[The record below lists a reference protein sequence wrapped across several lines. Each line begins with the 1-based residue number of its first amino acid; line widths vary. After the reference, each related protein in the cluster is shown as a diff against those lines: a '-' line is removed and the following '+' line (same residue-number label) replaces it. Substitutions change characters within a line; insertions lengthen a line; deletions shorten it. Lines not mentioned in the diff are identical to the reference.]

1 MRKKPSELDF
11 EEYIRQVEPAK
22 REKSYAWSTA
32 IGLQQVDGLT
42 PSEYLFEV
50 AKKNIEGKISLN
62 KAQALIDSYYESK
75 TERTDDQDEKE
86 EADKVSARIAQI
98 LSEKAFSFSP
108 FFFISIHKRLFDRVF
123 KHAGEIRKYNISKR
137 EWVLNGDSV
146 MYGASFELQ
155 KALNYDFECEREF
168 KYSGLSMDEIVRHL
182 AFFVSRLWQIH
193 AFGEGNTRTTAVFTI
208 KYLRSMGFKVG
219 NDIFAKNS
227 WYFRNALVRANYK
240 NVDKKIN
247 EEPEYLEK
255 FFRNLLMGEHNELK
269 NRYLH
274 VDYKKVKD
282 KAVIEKSKKTETA
295 KKVQTKCHSKNVTV
309 KCHSKMSQQNVTVK
323 ISERQKQILDIV
335 KENPNILQ
343 TELAE
348 RFGVRR
354 ETIYRD
360 MKKLVE
366 AGILTRSDSDKKC
379 NWKVAKNLKS
389 DEKCLKR
396 R

>member
-42 PSEYLFEV
+42 PSDYLLEV

-75 TERTDDQDEKE
+75 TERADDQDETE
-86 EADKVSARIAQI
+86 EADKVSTRIAQV

-108 FFFISIHKRLFDRVF
+108 SFLIAIHKRLFDRIL
-123 KHAGEIRKYNISKR
+123 KHAGEIRKYNISKK

-146 MYGASFELQ
+146 MYGASYELRM
-155 KALNYDFECEREF
+155 ALDYDFDREREF
-168 KYSGLSMDEIVRHL
+168 NYSNLSMDEIVRHL
-182 AFFVSRLWQIH
+182 TFFVSSLWQIH
-193 AFGEGNTRTTAVFTI
+193 AFGEGNTRTTAVFAI
-208 KYLRSMGFKVG
+208 KYLRFMGFKVG

-240 NVDKKIN
+240 NVRKGIQQ
-247 EEPEYLEK
+247 EPEHLEK
-255 FFRNLLMGEHNELK
+255 FFRNLLMGERNELK

-274 VDYKKVKD
+274 VDYKNVKD
-282 KAVIEKSKKTETA
+282 NAVIEKTKKAEAA
-295 KKVQTKCHSKNVTV
+295 KKVQTKSQSKNVTA

-323 ISERQKQILDIV
+323 ISERQKQILEIV
-335 KENPNILQ
+335 KENPNVLQ

-354 ETIYRD
+354 ETISRD
-360 MKKLVE
+360 MRKLVDM
-366 AGILTRSDSDKKC
+366 GVLCRSDSDKLC
-379 NWKVAKNLKS
+379 TWKVAKNFPQK
-389 DEKCLKR
+389 
-396 R
+396 

>member
-42 PSEYLFEV
+42 PSDYLLEV

-62 KAQALIDSYYESK
+62 MAQALIDSYYDSK
-75 TERTDDQDEKE
+75 TERTDDQDESE
-86 EADKVSARIAQI
+86 EADKVSVRTAQV

-108 FFFISIHKRLFDRVF
+108 SFLIAIHKRLFDRIL
-123 KHAGEIRKYNISKR
+123 KHAGEIRKYNISKK

-146 MYGASFELQ
+146 MYGASYELRM
-155 KALNYDFECEREF
+155 ALDYDFEREREF
-168 KYSGLSMDEIVRHL
+168 NYSNLSMDEIVRHL
-182 AFFVSRLWQIH
+182 TFFVSSLWQIH

-240 NVDKKIN
+240 NVRKGIQQ
-247 EEPEYLEK
+247 EPEHLEK

-282 KAVIEKSKKTETA
+282 NAVIEKTKKAEAA
-295 KKVQTKCHSKNVTV
+295 KKVQTKS
-309 KCHSKMSQQNVTVK
+309 HSKMSQQNVTIK
-323 ISERQKQILDIV
+323 ISERQKQILEIV
-335 KENPNILQ
+335 KENPNVLQ

-354 ETIYRD
+354 ETISRD
-360 MKKLVE
+360 MRKLVDM
-366 AGILTRSDSDKKC
+366 GVLCRSDSDKRC
-379 NWKVAKNLKS
+379 TWKVAKNFPQ
-389 DEKCLKR
+389 E
-396 R
+396 

>member
-1 MRKKPSELDF
+1 MPKKKSELDF
-11 EEYIRQVEPAK
+11 EEYIRHVEPAK

-42 PSEYLFEV
+42 PSDYLLEV

-75 TERTDDQDEKE
+75 TERSDDKDETE
-86 EADKVSARIAQI
+86 EADKVSTRIAQI
-98 LSEKAFSFSP
+98 LSEKSFNFSP
-108 FFFISIHKRLFDRVF
+108 SFLIAIHKRLFEGVL
-123 KHAGEIRKYNISKR
+123 KHAGEIRKYDISKK
-137 EWVLNGDSV
+137 EWVLNGESV
-146 MYGASFELQ
+146 MYGASFELRM
-155 KALNYDFECEREF
+155 ALDYDFEREREF
-168 KYSGLSMDEIVRHL
+168 DYSNLGMDEIVRHM

-193 AFGEGNTRTTAVFTI
+193 AFGEGNTRATAVFTI

-240 NVDKKIN
+240 NVRKGVQQ
-247 EEPEYLEK
+247 EPEHLEK
-255 FFRNLLMGEHNELK
+255 FFRNLLMGEKNELR

-274 VDYKKVKD
+274 VDYVKAKESAD
-282 KAVIEKSKKTETA
+282 AGKSKKYPTKCHSKNVTA
-295 KKVQTKCHSKNVTV
+295 KCHSKNVTV
-309 KCHSKMSQQNVTVK
+309 KSGKVALQL
-323 ISERQKQILDIV
+323 SERQKQIVEIV
-335 KENPNILQ
+335 KNNPNILQ

-348 RFGVRR
+348 QFGVRR

-366 AGILTRSDSDKKC
+366 MGVLSRSDSDKKC
-379 NWKVAKNLKS
+379 NWKVVGI
-389 DEKCLKR
+389 
-396 R
+396 

>member
-1 MRKKPSELDF
+1 MAQGSPMRKKPSELDF
-11 EEYIRQVEPAK
+11 EEYIRHVEPAK

-42 PSEYLFEV
+42 PSDYLLEV

-123 KHAGEIRKYNISKR
+123 KHAGEIRKYNISKK

-146 MYGASFELQ
+146 MYGASYELRM
-155 KALNYDFECEREF
+155 ALDYDFEREREF
-168 KYSGLSMDEIVRHL
+168 IYSGLSMDEIVRHL
-182 AFFVSRLWQIH
+182 SSFVSRLWQIH

-240 NVDKKIN
+240 NVRRGIQQ
-247 EEPEYLEK
+247 EPEYLEK

-274 VDYKKVKD
+274 VDYKRVKD
-282 KAVIEKSKKTETA
+282 NAVIGKSKPNAPKKRDENVPINVLINVPIKDRQKKIIAALSKDAYASAQKLAEKFGVTEKTIRRDLQLL
-295 KKVQTKCHSKNVTV
+295 K
-309 KCHSKMSQQNVTVK
+309 QQNI
-323 ISERQKQILDIV
+323 ISRVGANK
-335 KENPNILQ
+335 N
-343 TELAE
+343 
-348 RFGVRR
+348 G
-354 ETIYRD
+354 Y
-360 MKKLVE
+360 
-366 AGILTRSDSDKKC
+366 
-379 NWKVAKNLKS
+379 WKVN
-389 DEKCLKR
+389 
-396 R
+396 

>member
-42 PSEYLFEV
+42 PSEYLLEV

-75 TERTDDQDEKE
+75 TERTEDQDEKE
-86 EADKVSARIAQI
+86 EADKVSARIAQV

-108 FFFISIHKRLFDRVF
+108 SFFIAIHKRLFERVF
-123 KHAGEIRKYNISKR
+123 KHAGEIRKYNISKK

-146 MYGASFELQ
+146 MYGASYELRM
-155 KALNYDFECEREF
+155 ALDYDFDREREF
-168 KYSGLSMDEIVRHL
+168 NYSNLSMDEIVRHL
-182 AFFVSRLWQIH
+182 TFFVSSLWQIH

-240 NVDKKIN
+240 NVAKGIRQ
-247 EEPEYLEK
+247 EPEYLEK

-274 VDYKKVKD
+274 VDYKRVKD
-282 KAVIEKSKKTETA
+282 KAVIEKSK
-295 KKVQTKCHSKNVTV
+295 NVTA

-335 KENPNILQ
+335 KENPNVLQ

-348 RFGVRR
+348 HFGVRR
-354 ETIYRD
+354 ETIHRD

-366 AGILTRSDSDKKC
+366 AGILCRSDSDKKC

-389 DEKCLKR
+389 GEKCLKR

>member
-1 MRKKPSELDF
+1 MLKKPSELDF

-42 PSEYLFEV
+42 PSDYLLKV

-62 KAQALIDSYYESK
+62 KVQALIDSYYESK

-86 EADKVSARIAQI
+86 EADKVSARIAQV

-108 FFFISIHKRLFDRVF
+108 SFFIAIHKRLFERVF
-123 KHAGEIRKYNISKR
+123 KHAGEIRKYNISKK

-146 MYGASFELQ
+146 MYGASYELRM
-155 KALNYDFECEREF
+155 ALDYDFDREREF
-168 KYSGLSMDEIVRHL
+168 NYSNLSMDEIVRHL
-182 AFFVSRLWQIH
+182 TFFVPSLWQIH

-240 NVDKKIN
+240 NVRKGIQQ
-247 EEPEYLEK
+247 EPEYLEK

-282 KAVIEKSKKTETA
+282 KAVIEKSK
-295 KKVQTKCHSKNVTV
+295 NVIA

-335 KENPNILQ
+335 KENPNVLQ

-389 DEKCLKR
+389 GEKCLKR

>member
-42 PSEYLFEV
+42 TSDYLLEV

-75 TERTDDQDEKE
+75 TERSDDKDDTE

-98 LSEKAFSFSP
+98 LSEKSFNFSP
-108 FFFISIHKRLFDRVF
+108 SFLIAIHKRLFEGVF
-123 KHAGEIRKYNISKR
+123 KHAGEIRKYDISKK

-146 MYGASFELQ
+146 MYGASFELRM
-155 KALNYDFECEREF
+155 ALDYDFEREREF
-168 KYSGLSMDEIVRHL
+168 SYSNLSMNEIVRHL

-240 NVDKKIN
+240 NVRKGIQQK
-247 EEPEYLEK
+247 PEYLEK
-255 FFRNLLMGEHNELK
+255 FFRNLLMGERNELK

-282 KAVIEKSKKTETA
+282 KAVIEKSKPNVA
-295 KKVQTKCHSKNVTV
+295 KKRSKNVSVNVPVNVPV
-309 KCHSKMSQQNVTVK
+309 KTSPKD
-323 ISERQKQILDIV
+323 RQKKIIIALSKDSHLSAQ
-335 KENPNILQ
+335 K
-343 TELAE
+343 LAKK
-348 RFGVRR
+348 FGVTDK
-354 ETIYRD
+354 TIKRD
-360 MKKLVE
+360 LLLLKKQNL
-366 AGILTRSDSDKKC
+366 ITRIGADK
-379 NWKVAKNLKS
+379 NGYWKVN
-389 DEKCLKR
+389 
-396 R
+396 

>member
-42 PSEYLFEV
+42 PSDYLLEI
-50 AKKNIEGKISLN
+50 AKKNIEGEISLN

-75 TERTDDQDEKE
+75 TERTEDQDETE
-86 EADKVSARIAQI
+86 EADKVSARIAQV

-108 FFFISIHKRLFDRVF
+108 SFLIAIHKRLFDRVF
-123 KHAGEIRKYNISKR
+123 KHAGEIRKYNISKK

-146 MYGASFELQ
+146 MYGASFELRM
-155 KALNYDFECEREF
+155 ALDYDFEREREF
-168 KYSGLSMDEIVRHL
+168 NYSDLSMDEIVRHL
-182 AFFVSRLWQIH
+182 SSFVSRLWQIH

-240 NVDKKIN
+240 NVAKGIQQ
-247 EEPEYLEK
+247 EPEYLEK
-255 FFRNLLMGEHNELK
+255 FFRNLLMGERNELK

-274 VDYKKVKD
+274 VDYKKTQSRVNT
-282 KAVIEKSKKTETA
+282 EKSSPDATKK
-295 KKVQTKCHSKNVTV
+295 CGKNVPINV
-309 KCHSKMSQQNVTVK
+309 LINVPIKDRQKKIVAAISKDPHVSATKLAEKFGVTEKTIRRDLLLLKQQNMIIRVGANK
-323 ISERQKQILDIV
+323 
-335 KENPNILQ
+335 N
-343 TELAE
+343 
-348 RFGVRR
+348 G
-354 ETIYRD
+354 
-360 MKKLVE
+360 
-366 AGILTRSDSDKKC
+366 C
-379 NWKVAKNLKS
+379 WKVAKTFKE
-389 DEKCLKR
+389 D
-396 R
+396 

>member
-42 PSEYLFEV
+42 PSDYLLEV

-75 TERTDDQDEKE
+75 TERSDDKDDTE

-98 LSEKAFSFSP
+98 LSEKSFNFSP
-108 FFFISIHKRLFDRVF
+108 SFLIAIHKRLFEGVF
-123 KHAGEIRKYNISKR
+123 KHAGEIRKYDISKK

-146 MYGASFELQ
+146 MYGASFELRM
-155 KALNYDFECEREF
+155 ALDYDFEREREF
-168 KYSGLSMDEIVRHL
+168 SYSNLSMNEIVRHL

-240 NVDKKIN
+240 NVDKKIK

-282 KAVIEKSKKTETA
+282 NAVIEKSKPDAA
-295 KKVQTKCHSKNVTV
+295 KKRSENVPT
-309 KCHSKMSQQNVTVK
+309 NVLINVPIK
-323 ISERQKQILDIV
+323 DRQKKIIAALSKDAYASAQ
-335 KENPNILQ
+335 K
-343 TELAE
+343 LAE
-348 RFGVRR
+348 KFGVTEKTIRR
-354 ETIYRD
+354 DLQLLKRQNI
-360 MKKLVE
+360 
-366 AGILTRSDSDKKC
+366 ITRVGANK
-379 NWKVAKNLKS
+379 NGYWKVN
-389 DEKCLKR
+389 
-396 R
+396 

>member
-11 EEYIRQVEPAK
+11 EEYIRQVEPTK

-42 PSEYLFEV
+42 PSDYLLEV

-75 TERTDDQDEKE
+75 TERTEDQDEKE

-108 FFFISIHKRLFDRVF
+108 SFLIAIHKRLFDRVL
-123 KHAGEIRKYNISKR
+123 KNAGEIRKYNISKK

-146 MYGASFELQ
+146 MYGASFELRM
-155 KALNYDFECEREF
+155 ALDYDFEREREF
-168 KYSGLSMDEIVRHL
+168 NYSDLSMDEIVRHL
-182 AFFVSRLWQIH
+182 SSFVSRLWQIH

-240 NVDKKIN
+240 NVAKGIQQ
-247 EEPEYLEK
+247 EPEYLEK
-255 FFRNLLMGEHNELK
+255 FFRNLLMGEHNELR

-274 VDYKKVKD
+274 VDYKKTQGR
-282 KAVIEKSKKTETA
+282 INTEKSSPDATKK
-295 KKVQTKCHSKNVTV
+295 CGKNVPINV
-309 KCHSKMSQQNVTVK
+309 PINVPLKDRQKKIVAAISKDPHVSATKLAEKFGVTEKTIRRDLLLLKQQNM
-323 ISERQKQILDIV
+323 I
-335 KENPNILQ
+335 
-343 TELAE
+343 
-348 RFGVRR
+348 
-354 ETIYRD
+354 
-360 MKKLVE
+360 
-366 AGILTRSDSDKKC
+366 TRVGANKNGC
-379 NWKVAKNLKS
+379 WKVAKTFKE
-389 DEKCLKR
+389 D
-396 R
+396 

>member
-42 PSEYLFEV
+42 PSDYLLKV

-75 TERTDDQDEKE
+75 TERTDDKDETE

-108 FFFISIHKRLFDRVF
+108 SFFIAIHKRLFERVF
-123 KHAGEIRKYNISKR
+123 KHAGEIRKYNISKK

-146 MYGASFELQ
+146 MYGASYELRM
-155 KALNYDFECEREF
+155 ALDYDFDREREF
-168 KYSGLSMDEIVRHL
+168 NYSNLSMDEIVRHL
-182 AFFVSRLWQIH
+182 TFFVSSLWQIH

-240 NVDKKIN
+240 NVRKGIQQ
-247 EEPEYLEK
+247 EPEYLEK

-274 VDYKKVKD
+274 VDYKRVKD
-282 KAVIEKSKKTETA
+282 NAVIEKSKNVTA
-295 KKVQTKCHSKNVTV
+295 KY
-309 KCHSKMSQQNVTVK
+309 HSKMSQQNVTVK

-335 KENPNILQ
+335 KENPNVLQ

-354 ETIYRD
+354 ETIHRD

-366 AGILTRSDSDKKC
+366 AGILCRSDSDKKC

-389 DEKCLKR
+389 GEKCLKR

>member
-42 PSEYLFEV
+42 PSDYLLEV

-108 FFFISIHKRLFDRVF
+108 FYFIAIHKRLFDRIF
-123 KHAGEIRKYNISKR
+123 KHAGEIRKYNISKK

-146 MYGASFELQ
+146 MYGASFELR
-155 KALNYDFECEREF
+155 KALDYDFECEREF

-240 NVDKKIN
+240 NVDKKIE

-282 KAVIEKSKKTETA
+282 KTVAGKSKNDTA
-295 KKVQTKCHSKNVTV
+295 
-309 KCHSKMSQQNVTVK
+309 KCHSKMSQQNVTAK
-323 ISERQKQILDIV
+323 ISERQKKILEIV
-335 KENPNILQ
+335 KKNPNVLQ

-360 MKKLVE
+360 MKKLVDI
-366 AGILTRSDSDKKC
+366 GVLCRSDSDKRC
-379 NWKVAKNLKS
+379 NWKVARKILPS
-389 DEKCLKR
+389 QSR
-396 R
+396 S

>member
-1 MRKKPSELDF
+1 MRKKSSELDF

-42 PSEYLFEV
+42 PSDYLLEI
-50 AKKNIEGKISLN
+50 AKKNIEGEISLN

-75 TERTDDQDEKE
+75 TERTEDQDETE
-86 EADKVSARIAQI
+86 EADKVSARIAQV

-108 FFFISIHKRLFDRVF
+108 SFLIAIHKRLFDRVF
-123 KHAGEIRKYNISKR
+123 KHAGEIRKYNISKK

-146 MYGASFELQ
+146 MYGASFELRM
-155 KALNYDFECEREF
+155 ALDYDFEREREF
-168 KYSGLSMDEIVRHL
+168 NYSDLSMDEIVRHL
-182 AFFVSRLWQIH
+182 SSFVSRLWQIH

-240 NVDKKIN
+240 NVAKGIQQ
-247 EEPEYLEK
+247 EQEYLEK

-274 VDYKKVKD
+274 VDYKKTQGR
-282 KAVIEKSKKTETA
+282 INTEKSIPEATKK
-295 KKVQTKCHSKNVTV
+295 CGKNVPI
-309 KCHSKMSQQNVTVK
+309 NVLINVPIK
-323 ISERQKQILDIV
+323 DRQKKIV
-335 KENPNILQ
+335 AAISKDPHESA
-343 TELAE
+343 TKLAE
-348 RFGVRR
+348 KFGVTEKTIRR
-354 ETIYRD
+354 D
-360 MKKLVE
+360 LQLLKLQNM
-366 AGILTRSDSDKKC
+366 ITRVGANK
-379 NWKVAKNLKS
+379 NGYWKVVKNFKE
-389 DEKCLKR
+389 D
-396 R
+396 

>member
-11 EEYIRQVEPAK
+11 EEYIRHVEPAK

-42 PSEYLFEV
+42 PSDYLLEV

-62 KAQALIDSYYESK
+62 KAQTLIDSYYESK
-75 TERTDDQDEKE
+75 TERTEDQDEKE
-86 EADKVSARIAQI
+86 EADKVSARIAQV

-108 FFFISIHKRLFDRVF
+108 SFFIAIHKRLFERVF
-123 KHAGEIRKYNISKR
+123 KHAGEIRKYNISKK

-146 MYGASFELQ
+146 MYGASYELRM
-155 KALNYDFECEREF
+155 ALDYDFDREREF
-168 KYSGLSMDEIVRHL
+168 NYSNLSMDEIVRHL
-182 AFFVSRLWQIH
+182 TFFVSSLWQIH

-240 NVDKKIN
+240 NVRKGIQQ
-247 EEPEYLEK
+247 EPEYLEK

-274 VDYKKVKD
+274 VDYKRVKD
-282 KAVIEKSKKTETA
+282 NAVIEKSK
-295 KKVQTKCHSKNVTV
+295 NVIA

-389 DEKCLKR
+389 GEKCLKR

>member
-42 PSEYLFEV
+42 PSDYLLEV

-75 TERTDDQDEKE
+75 TERTDDNDETE
-86 EADKVSARIAQI
+86 EADKVSARIAQV

-108 FFFISIHKRLFDRVF
+108 SFLIAIHKRLFDRIL
-123 KHAGEIRKYNISKR
+123 KHAGEIRKYNISKK

-146 MYGASFELQ
+146 MYGASYELRM
-155 KALNYDFECEREF
+155 ALDYDFEREREF
-168 KYSGLSMDEIVRHL
+168 NYSNLSMDEIVRHL
-182 AFFVSRLWQIH
+182 TFFVSSLWQIH

-240 NVDKKIN
+240 NVRKGIQQ
-247 EEPEYLEK
+247 EPEYLEK
-255 FFRNLLMGEHNELK
+255 FFRNLLIGEHNELK

-282 KAVIEKSKKTETA
+282 NAVIEKTKKAEAA
-295 KKVQTKCHSKNVTV
+295 KKVQTKSHSKNVTA

-323 ISERQKQILDIV
+323 ISERQKQILEIV
-335 KENPNILQ
+335 KENPNVLQ

-354 ETIYRD
+354 ETISRD
-360 MKKLVE
+360 MRKLVDM
-366 AGILTRSDSDKKC
+366 GVLCRSDSDKLC
-379 NWKVAKNLKS
+379 TWKVAKKFPQ
-389 DEKCLKR
+389 K
-396 R
+396 

>member
-42 PSEYLFEV
+42 PSDYLLEV

-123 KHAGEIRKYNISKR
+123 KHAGEIRKYNISKK

-146 MYGASFELQ
+146 MYGASFELRM
-155 KALNYDFECEREF
+155 ALDYDFEREREF
-168 KYSGLSMDEIVRHL
+168 NYSNLSMDEIVRHL
-182 AFFVSRLWQIH
+182 SSFVSRLWQIH

-240 NVDKKIN
+240 NVRKGIKQ
-247 EEPEYLEK
+247 EPEYLEK
-255 FFRNLLMGEHNELK
+255 FFRNLLMGEHNELR

-274 VDYKKVKD
+274 VDYKKVKNN
-282 KAVIEKSKKTETA
+282 AVIEKSKNVTA
-295 KKVQTKCHSKNVTV
+295 KYHSKI
-309 KCHSKMSQQNVTVK
+309 SQQNVTVK

-335 KENPNILQ
+335 KENPNVLQ

-379 NWKVAKNLKS
+379 NWKVAKNA
-389 DEKCLKR
+389 
-396 R
+396 

>member
-42 PSEYLFEV
+42 PSDYLLEI
-50 AKKNIEGKISLN
+50 AKKNIEGEISLN

-75 TERTDDQDEKE
+75 TERTEDQDETE
-86 EADKVSARIAQI
+86 EADKVSARIAQV

-108 FFFISIHKRLFDRVF
+108 SFLIAIHKRLFDRVF
-123 KHAGEIRKYNISKR
+123 KHAGEIRKYNISKK

-146 MYGASFELQ
+146 MYGASFELRM
-155 KALNYDFECEREF
+155 ALDYDFEREREF
-168 KYSGLSMDEIVRHL
+168 NYSDLSMDEIVRHL
-182 AFFVSRLWQIH
+182 SSFVSRLWQIH

-240 NVDKKIN
+240 NVAKGIQQ
-247 EEPEYLEK
+247 EQEYLEK

-274 VDYKKVKD
+274 VDYKKTQGR
-282 KAVIEKSKKTETA
+282 INTEKSIPEATKK
-295 KKVQTKCHSKNVTV
+295 CGKNVPINV
-309 KCHSKMSQQNVTVK
+309 LINVPIKDRQKKIVAAISKDPHVSATKLAEKFGVTEKTIRRDLLLLKQQNM
-323 ISERQKQILDIV
+323 I
-335 KENPNILQ
+335 
-343 TELAE
+343 
-348 RFGVRR
+348 
-354 ETIYRD
+354 
-360 MKKLVE
+360 
-366 AGILTRSDSDKKC
+366 TRVGANKNGC
-379 NWKVAKNLKS
+379 WKVAKTFKE
-389 DEKCLKR
+389 D
-396 R
+396 

>member
-42 PSEYLFEV
+42 PSVYLLEV
-50 AKKNIEGKISLN
+50 AKKNIEGEITLN

-75 TERTDDQDEKE
+75 TERTEDQDETE
-86 EADKVSARIAQI
+86 EADKVSARIAQV

-108 FFFISIHKRLFDRVF
+108 SFLIAIHKRLFDRVF
-123 KHAGEIRKYNISKR
+123 KHAGEIRKYNISKK

-146 MYGASFELQ
+146 MYGASFELRM
-155 KALNYDFECEREF
+155 ALDYDFEREREF
-168 KYSGLSMDEIVRHL
+168 NYSDLSMDEIVRHL
-182 AFFVSRLWQIH
+182 SSFVSRLWQIH

-240 NVDKKIN
+240 NVAKGIQQ
-247 EEPEYLEK
+247 EPEYLEK

-274 VDYKKVKD
+274 VDYKKLKD
-282 KAVIEKSKKTETA
+282 NAVTEKSKNDEIE

-323 ISERQKQILDIV
+323 ISERQKQIIEIV

-360 MKKLVE
+360 MKKLVG
-366 AGILTRSDSDKKC
+366 AGVLSRSDSDKKC
-379 NWKVAKNLKS
+379 TWMVL
-389 DEKCLKR
+389 EKFF
-396 R
+396 

>member
-11 EEYIRQVEPAK
+11 EEYIRQVEPAR

-42 PSEYLFEV
+42 PSDYLLEV

-62 KAQALIDSYYESK
+62 KARALIDSYYESK
-75 TERTDDQDEKE
+75 TERTEDRDEKE
-86 EADKVSARIAQI
+86 EADKVSARIAQV

-108 FFFISIHKRLFDRVF
+108 SFLIAIHKRLFERVF
-123 KHAGEIRKYNISKR
+123 KHAGEIRKYNISKK

-146 MYGASFELQ
+146 MYGASYELRM
-155 KALNYDFECEREF
+155 ALDYDFDREREF
-168 KYSGLSMDEIVRHL
+168 NYSNLSMDEIVRHL
-182 AFFVSRLWQIH
+182 TFFVSSLWQIH

-208 KYLRSMGFKVG
+208 KYLRSMGFKVRNG
-219 NDIFAKNS
+219 IFARNS

-240 NVDKKIN
+240 NVAKGIRQ
-247 EEPEYLEK
+247 EPEYLEK

-269 NRYLH
+269 NRYMH
-274 VDYKKVKD
+274 VDYKRVKH
-282 KAVIEKSKKTETA
+282 KAAIEKTKKSGTA
-295 KKVQTKCHSKNVTV
+295 KKEPTKSLGKNVTA
-309 KCHSKMSQQNVTVK
+309 KCHSKMSRQNVTAK

-335 KENPNILQ
+335 KGNPNVLQ

-354 ETIYRD
+354 ETIHRD

-366 AGILTRSDSDKKC
+366 AGILSRSDSDKKC
-379 NWKVAKNLKS
+379 NWKVVKGT
-389 DEKCLKR
+389 
-396 R
+396 

>member
-42 PSEYLFEV
+42 PSDYLLEV

-75 TERTDDQDEKE
+75 TERTDDNDETE
-86 EADKVSARIAQI
+86 EADKVSARIAQV

-108 FFFISIHKRLFDRVF
+108 SFLIAIHKRLFDRIL
-123 KHAGEIRKYNISKR
+123 KHAGEIRKYNISKK

-146 MYGASFELQ
+146 MYGASYELRM
-155 KALNYDFECEREF
+155 ALDYDFEREREF
-168 KYSGLSMDEIVRHL
+168 NYGNLSMDEIVRHL
-182 AFFVSRLWQIH
+182 TFFVSSLWQIH

-240 NVDKKIN
+240 NVRKGIQQ
-247 EEPEYLEK
+247 EPEHLEK

-274 VDYKKVKD
+274 VDYKKTQSRINTEISSP
-282 KAVIEKSKKTETA
+282 KATKKR
-295 KKVQTKCHSKNVTV
+295 SKNVPINV
-309 KCHSKMSQQNVTVK
+309 PVNVPVNVSLKDRPKKIIAALSKDPHVSATKLAEKFGVTEKTIRRDLQLLKQQNL
-323 ISERQKQILDIV
+323 I
-335 KENPNILQ
+335 
-343 TELAE
+343 
-348 RFGVRR
+348 
-354 ETIYRD
+354 
-360 MKKLVE
+360 
-366 AGILTRSDSDKKC
+366 TRVGANK
-379 NWKVAKNLKS
+379 NGYWKVVSPPTL
-389 DEKCLKR
+389 R
-396 R
+396 GR